1 MTRSALS
8 HRPVYILALM
18 AGALVLPPQG
28 ATAAPVVATSSA
40 VPAASGPLVRVAYSY
55 TVERIQAGLNE
66 LGYNAGPVDGL
77 FGGTTASAIRAYQR
91 NNGLM
96 VTGRATQGLLEHIR
110 ARLREGG
117 GNPFGQSQPAAPP
130 APEPATSSDTASDTQ
145 TAQSESQLLIDIQSQ
160 LRRLGHDV
168 TLTGR
173 LDNPTADAIRAYQRR
188 QNLLVTGQPSAPLL
202 EHMKAR
208 VAERGAGRGET
219 TGPSNVARVQAALN
233 ARGYSAGPADGVMG
247 PSTRAAIRT
256 YQADAGLPITGQ
268 VTPDLVQRLESTPV
282 AEDSRPKDD
291 PDPQQGQTQA
301 QPAAP
306 TWQAVFNDSFQ
317 GVGDLGQTRWQRV
330 MGTVGMQGGGLVTQT
345 TQAPP
350 PSAEDLGRELLGSVL
365 NEALGVQV
373 PTGGRP
379 AERAV
384 VARPAGIGE
393 AFRLTAQVAGGSG
406 DQGARKINLGLYS
419 GDNVASGLRVVHDAE
434 GGGTW
439 RLLRNSGGSVT
450 TLASAQG
457 GGLAGGNRHTLRWER
472 GAEGAMTV
480 TVDGRTV
487 LRTGPESGRAD
498 DFDGVSMINSGGTWT
513 LYSVSVS
520 DLR

>member
-1 MTRSALS
+1 MTHSALPR
-8 HRPVYILALM
+8 RPLPVLALL
-18 AGALVLPPQG
+18 AGALVLPFQT
-28 ATAAPVVATSSA
+28 ATAAPVPAAAATLST
-40 VPAASGPLVRVAYSY
+40 VPAASSPLRLLVAYSY

-77 FGGTTASAIRAYQR
+77 FGGATASAIRAYQR

-96 VTGRATQGLLEHIR
+96 VTGRASQGLREHIR

-117 GNPFGQSQPAAPP
+117 GSPSGQSQPAAPP
-130 APEPATSSDTASDTQ
+130 APEPATSPDPQ
-145 TAQSESQLLIDIQSQ
+145 TAQSENQLLIDTQGQ
-160 LRRLGHDV
+160 LRRLGHEV

-173 LDNPTADAIRAYQRR
+173 LDDPTADAIRAYQRQ
-188 QNLLVTGQPSAPLL
+188 QNLLVTGQPSAALL

-208 VAERGAGRGET
+208 VAARGAGSGET

-233 ARGYSAGPADGVMG
+233 ARGYDAGPADGVMG
-247 PSTRAAIRT
+247 PATRSAIRT
-256 YQADAGLPITGQ
+256 YQADAGLATTGQ

-282 AEDSRPKDD
+282 AEDSRPADD
-291 PDPQQGQTQA
+291 SNQDQDQDQA
-301 QPAAP
+301 AAP
-306 TWQAVFNDSFQ
+306 TWQPVFTDSFQ

-330 MGTVGMQGGGLVTQT
+330 MGTVGVQGGGLVTQT

-365 NEALGVQV
+365 NEALGMQV
-373 PTGGRP
+373 PSGGRP

-384 VARPAGIGE
+384 AARPAGIGE
-393 AFRLTAQVAGGSG
+393 AFRLTAQIAGGSG
-406 DQGARKINLGLYS
+406 DQGTRKINLGLYS
-419 GDNVASGLRVVHDAE
+419 GDNVASGLRLVHDAE

-450 TLASAQG
+450 TLTSG
-457 GGLAGGNRHTLRWER
+457 RGSGLAGGDRHTLRWER

-480 TVDGRTV
+480 TLDGRTV
-487 LRTGPESGRAD
+487 LRTGSDAGRAD
-498 DFDGVSMINSGGTWT
+498 DFDGVSVINSGGAWT
-513 LYSVSVS
+513 LYRVSVS